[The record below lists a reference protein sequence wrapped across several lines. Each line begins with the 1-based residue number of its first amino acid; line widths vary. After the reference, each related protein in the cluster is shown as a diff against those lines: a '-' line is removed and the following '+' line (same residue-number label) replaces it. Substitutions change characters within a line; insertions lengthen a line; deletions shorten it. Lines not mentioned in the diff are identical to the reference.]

1 MPLFRTLSLRQLLT
15 VPYVVL
21 VLLLAVLIAL
31 LSYRSGRT
39 AVDSLSEQLLGETV
53 GRIAQAVEKHVFG
66 SAAVLDVAFPE
77 GITAPARLADEI
89 PALRTRFW
97 QATSVHREL
106 NNYAY
111 YGDEKGHFFGLWRD
125 SAVEAQLRLR
135 TIGSGPRTLYH
146 FKGIQ
151 GSLQQP
157 TVEDK
162 VFEPRERPW
171 YRAGRGT
178 TNETWTSIYIDFR
191 TSELVA
197 TRARRVP
204 AADGTLG
211 GVVATDVSLR
221 HLSEFVRSLPL
232 SDNGIA
238 FVAEPD
244 GNLIATS
251 RGDYLQRTANGQHER
266 LNAAHSGDPLLVATH
281 RAVQSLMRKSGDAT
295 RTRARKIE
303 GPDGGAVQVAYAR
316 IRDQA
321 GLDWI
326 IAVAVPRADFLQ
338 RITDNLYQTVALA
351 LLAAIAV
358 VGVGLLSLGIV
369 ARDLKSL
376 SVAARQIGEGDF
388 SAPLGIDRRDEIGD
402 LAQSFATMKLRL
414 STDRLTGLANREAI
428 LRRIEE
434 RILRQRRPGDAQPF
448 AVLFFDVDQ
457 FKTLNDRF
465 GHEVGDRVLVE
476 LGQRTHGLLR
486 EGDLV
491 ARWAG
496 DEFLVLLDPIGS
508 AHDAQQV
515 IAKLKAALSQPLTSL
530 QGLTDP
536 HHGTGVVTGV
546 SMGLALY
553 PADGDDAATL
563 VRRADE
569 AMYRDKFA
577 PRA

>member
-1 MPLFRTLSLRQLLT
+1 M
-15 VPYVVL
+15 
-21 VLLLAVLIAL
+21 LIGL
-31 LSYRSGRT
+31 LSYRAGRT

-77 GITAPARLADEI
+77 GIAAPARLADQI

-111 YGDEKGHFFGLWRD
+111 YGDEAGHFFGLWRD
-125 SAVEAQLRLR
+125 SANEAQLRLR
-135 TIGSGPRTLYH
+135 TSGSGPRSLYR
-146 FKGIQ
+146 FTGIQ
-151 GSLQQP
+151 GALAPP

-171 YRAGRGT
+171 YRAGRIT
-178 TNETWTSIYIDFR
+178 RNETWTSIYIDFR
-191 TSELVA
+191 TTELVA

-204 AADGTLG
+204 AADGSLG
-211 GVVATDVSLR
+211 GVVATDVSLH
-221 HLSEFVRSLPL
+221 HLSAFVRSLPL
-232 SDNGIA
+232 SQNGIA

-251 RGDYLQRTANGQHER
+251 RGRYLKQTADGLRER
-266 LNAAHSGDPLLVATH
+266 LSAADSDDALLVATH
-281 RAVQSLMRKSGDAT
+281 RAVQALMRESADAT
-295 RTRARKIE
+295 LTRARKIN
-303 GPDGGAVQVAYAR
+303 GPDGTAVQVAYAR

-326 IAVAVPRADFLQ
+326 IAVAVPRTDFLQ

-358 VGVGLLSLGIV
+358 MGVGLLSLDVV

-376 SVAARQIGEGDF
+376 SVAARQVGEGDF
-388 SAPLGIDRRDEIGD
+388 SAPLDIARRDEIGD
-402 LAQSFATMKLRL
+402 LAQSFETMKQRL

-428 LRRIEE
+428 LRRIEG
-434 RILRQRRPGDAQPF
+434 RIAGQRRPGDPRSF
-448 AVLFFDVDQ
+448 AVLFFDVDH

-476 LGQRTHGLLR
+476 LGQRMQQHLR

-496 DEFLVLLDPIGS
+496 DEFLVLLDAVGTV
-508 AHDAQQV
+508 ADAQQV
-515 IAKLKAALSQPLTSL
+515 IVKLKTALGQPLLSL
-530 QGLTDP
+530 QGLMDADQ
-536 HHGTGVVTGV
+536 GVVVTGV
-546 SMGLALY
+546 SIGLAMY
-553 PADGDDAATL
+553 PIDGDDAATL

-569 AMYRDKFA
+569 AMYRDKFG